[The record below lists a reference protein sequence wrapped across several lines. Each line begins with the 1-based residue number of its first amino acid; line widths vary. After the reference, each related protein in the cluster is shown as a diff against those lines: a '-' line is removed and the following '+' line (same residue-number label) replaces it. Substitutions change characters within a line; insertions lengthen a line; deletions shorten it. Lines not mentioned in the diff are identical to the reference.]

1 MFTLKSNSECARPTV
16 VFYEG
21 TGDNEINDAF
31 SIKKMIPVLNKF
43 FVWINRV

>member
-1 MFTLKSNSECARPTV
+1 MFTLKSNSGCARPTV

-31 SIKKMIPVLNKF
+31 SIKKSDSSLK
-43 FVWINRV
+43 